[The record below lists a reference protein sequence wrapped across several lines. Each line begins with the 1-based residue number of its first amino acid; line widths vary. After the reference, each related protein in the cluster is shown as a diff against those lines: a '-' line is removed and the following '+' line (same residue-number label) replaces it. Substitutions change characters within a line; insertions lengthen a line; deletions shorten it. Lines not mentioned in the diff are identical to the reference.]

1 MKNLRENIFRV
12 LGVGSIAVF
21 FALTASAQQVQ
32 RTVYDV
38 SDYKMD
44 VQLAPNE
51 NKMTAMVDVT
61 FTPATETRTV
71 AFELN
76 GSLIIE
82 SITRLG
88 SSTLTPTTTTPTTPK
103 IKAIPKPTP
112 KPVTPQ
118 NQVTFVQDRVGV
130 SDLGPSV
137 KVDLGESVAAGTS
150 VTLRFKYS
158 GVLVS
163 AEGGPLLTKRLA
175 YVGANNGYLLY
186 AARWFPFHDYAAD
199 RSTGCRMR

>member
-1 MKNLRENIFRV
+1 
-12 LGVGSIAVF
+12 
-21 FALTASAQQVQ
+21 
-32 RTVYDV
+32 
-38 SDYKMD
+38 
-44 VQLAPNE
+44 
-51 NKMTAMVDVT
+51 MTAMVDVT

-88 SSTLTPTTTTPTTPK
+88 SSTLTPTTTTPK

-150 VTLRFKYS
+150 VTLRLS
-158 GVLVS
+158 LTS
-163 AEGGPLLTKRLA
+163 TTARPL
-175 YVGANNGYLLY
+175 
-186 AARWFPFHDYAAD
+186 
-199 RSTGCRMR
+199 